1 MPFAF
6 IALAFAVVGYSI
18 AFTKRGNVRTDRMGS
33 RRHEIFSPAD
43 IATVYARLSVLSDGK
58 IRVDDKDDVARM
70 IILSSPVTFGSW
82 GFLYPV
88 YLHATDH
95 GTRIEIGCKSKFIQI
110 GPLVTNWHNKA
121 IAAVEGALSIPQAR
135 VA

>member
-6 IALAFAVVGYSI
+6 IALAICVVGYSI
-18 AFTKRGNVRTDRMGS
+18 AFTKKGNVRTDRMGS
-33 RRHEIFSPAD
+33 RRHEIFNPAD
-43 IATVYARLSVLSDGK
+43 IATVYARLSVLSEGK

-88 YLHATDH
+88 YLHATAH

-121 IAAVEGALSIPQAR
+121 IAAVESALSIPQAR

>member
-1 MPFAF
+1 MPAAF
-6 IALAFAVVGYSI
+6 IVLVVLVVGYSI
-18 AFTKRGNVRTDRMGS
+18 AFTKKGNAKTDRMSS

-43 IATVYARLSVLSDGK
+43 IATVYARLSMLADGK
-58 IRVDDKDDVARM
+58 IRVDDKDDIARI
-70 IILSSPVTFGSW
+70 IILSSPVSFGSW

-88 YLHATDH
+88 YLQATDR

-110 GPLVTNWHNKA
+110 GPLVTSWHNKA
-121 IAAVEGALSIPQAR
+121 IAAVERALSLPEAR

>member
-1 MPFAF
+1 MPIAF

-18 AFTKRGNVRTDRMGS
+18 AFTKKGNVKTDRMGS
-33 RRHEIFSPAD
+33 RRHDIFSPAD
-43 IATVYARLSVLSDGK
+43 IATVYARLSVLQDGK

-70 IILSSPVTFGSW
+70 IVMSSPVSLGSW

-88 YLHATDH
+88 VLHATVN
-95 GTRIEIGCKSKFIQI
+95 GTRIEIGCKSKFFQL
-110 GPLVTNWHNKA
+110 GPIVTSWHNRA
-121 IAAVEGALSIPQAR
+121 IAAVERALSIPEAR